1 MAIARAKGKLRGKQ
15 PKLSEKQQK
24 ELCKMHGTGKYSIS
38 DLAELFSISR
48 PTVYPI
54 GLSLAPRGDPPI
66 SAEEIPPF
74 ISESHRRRGGRIAIK
89 ASCAILGRNCS
100 YHSQGRPMST
110 VEKISIA
117 LPPEMVAV
125 VRSAVDTGEYA
136 SSSEVVRD
144 ALRDWT
150 QKRSLRQQ
158 GVEELRQVWQQAIK
172 DKTPGAPVDDV
183 LNRLERKYQAMA
195 DAQGKAR

>member
-1 MAIARAKGKLRGKQ
+1 
-15 PKLSEKQQK
+15 
-24 ELCKMHGTGKYSIS
+24 
-38 DLAELFSISR
+38 
-48 PTVYPI
+48 
-54 GLSLAPRGDPPI
+54 
-66 SAEEIPPF
+66 
-74 ISESHRRRGGRIAIK
+74 
-89 ASCAILGRNCS
+89 
-100 YHSQGRPMST
+100 MST

-158 GVEELRQVWQQAIK
+158 GIEELRQVWQQAIK
-172 DKTPGAPVDDV
+172 DKTPGVPADDV
-183 LNRLERKYQAMA
+183 LDRLERKYQAMA
-195 DAQGKAR
+195 DALGKAR